1 MLGAVRFIV
10 LAASVGFL
18 IWLLARA
25 DLQLPARTSSLIVP
39 AALMLVLL
47 FGSVTL
53 LAFLWVAL
61 LRHLH
66 RGDAPAPWAP
76 LIRAFARSWLARY
89 LPGAAWAYGARFIYT
104 DSSSIPRRVL
114 ALSMVDE
121 FLLVTGTAAA
131 LGFSAFVW
139 SSVGVVAGL
148 SVLILT
154 IVTLSSLIAW
164 TTPVTRSLLGWLAK
178 RISRSRDPLNQ
189 STTGHR
195 LSYPAT
201 LGFATGYLATN
212 AGVAGAFAIGVVALT
227 PAKSVD
233 GAQLIAA
240 YSLAS
245 LIGMVV
251 IFAPAGIGVREA
263 ALLGLLSTSVGANNV
278 AVSAVAVRLGL
289 AVADIA
295 LFAFGE
301 VWALFPGERNRSVTR
316 PAAHGMKRPL
326 PTSRLGSLYR
336 AELLRRAGFADVR
349 GRVIDIGG
357 FDGYFASELPGE
369 QAVVADI
376 APQAAFDGPSYV
388 RADARRLPFPDRSFD
403 YAFALDLIE
412 HLDSEREAILEALR
426 ILRPGGVLILS
437 TPDVGIRFF
446 PRFLQ
451 PFIDRR
457 WGHHRVR
464 GYGSEELSTFFDSTL
479 AAEVRITP
487 LRAGAL
493 RRFYLP
499 LRGLWRL
506 TGPLGRW
513 LVVQASIWD
522 SRHLEGTGGYLLVRA
537 VRAPEHSEPTRTV
550 SGGTASGKRGVHPGE
565 G

>member
-1 MLGAVRFIV
+1 VLGAVRFIV

-154 IVTLSSLIAW
+154 IVTLSSFIAW

-189 STTGHR
+189 STASHR

-263 ALLGLLSTSVGANNV
+263 ALIGLLSTSVGANNL
-278 AVSAVAVRLGL
+278 AVGAVAVRLGL
-289 AVADIA
+289 AMADIA
-295 LFAFGE
+295 LFASAE
-301 VWALFPGERNRSVTR
+301 LWALHGRNRSVTR
-316 PAAHGMKRPL
+316 TAAQSSKGPV
-326 PTSRLGSLYR
+326 PTTIRLGSLYR

-357 FDGYFASELPGE
+357 FDGYFVEQLPGE

-376 APQAAFDGPSYV
+376 APRAAFDRLSYV
-388 RADARRLPFPDRSFD
+388 RADARRLPFRDRSFD
-403 YAFALDLIE
+403 HAFALDLIE
-412 HLDSEREAILEALR
+412 HLDGEREAILEALR

-437 TPDVGIRFF
+437 TPDIGIRFF

-451 PFIDRR
+451 PLIDRQ
-457 WGHHRVR
+457 WGHDRVR
-464 GYGSEELSTFFDSTL
+464 GYGSKELTTFFNSTL
-479 AAEVRITP
+479 TAGVRIIP

-506 TGPLGRW
+506 TGPLARW
-513 LVVQASIWD
+513 LVVRASIWD
-522 SRHLEGTGGYLLVRA
+522 SRHLEGKGGYLLVRA
-537 VRAPEHSEPTRTV
+537 VRAPEHTEPTRTV
-550 SGGTASGKRGVHPGE
+550 SGGTTSETRGVLPGD